1 MIVLKFLFFIISLVC
16 FVWTLILSLVIG
28 LWLYVLYLFFGIG
41 VAVIGILSRVKR
53 KKGLKTA
60 FYLLAA
66 FPIAAG
72 IVLVLISIIPMISIY
87 FSSLLHLIFSR

>member
-53 KKGLKTA
+53 KKG
-60 FYLLAA
+60 
-66 FPIAAG
+66 
-72 IVLVLISIIPMISIY
+72 
-87 FSSLLHLIFSR
+87 